1 MQQALVHEKET
12 PGQFFFSSAELE
24 DFNAN
29 GFSGPFTVMD
39 SEEMKADWKRERIK
53 LFDRRNV
60 VYSEAEPG
68 SGVYD
73 YDRHLDNP
81 FLADLICRP
90 EIVDKVVSIL
100 GPDVLC
106 WRSEFFPKYPG
117 DEGSQWHQADTFGGL
132 GGGIPHIVWPTAE
145 DFGGA
150 VTVWVAFTEADLETA
165 CMQFMPGTTRTM
177 FYDESKGMHYDPTRV
192 IKHDEDSVRRGFFGY
207 DWREIQKD
215 PNWKPD
221 ESKAVAVPCHA
232 GQFVIFW
239 STTMHASYPHAG
251 KSDQMRLAFAI
262 RYVPTSVAIYK
273 DTDRINELGGTFS
286 LEKYGAVLVS
296 GRDDYKH
303 NRIRTHTTTGKP
315 FTNVHPR

>member
-1 MQQALVHEKET
+1 MQ
-12 PGQFFFSSAELE
+12 
-24 DFNAN
+24 
-29 GFSGPFTVMD
+29 
-39 SEEMKADWKRERIK
+39 
-53 LFDRRNV
+53 LFDRRHV
-60 VYSEAEPG
+60 CYSEAQPG

-81 FLADLICRP
+81 FLGELVCRP
-90 EIVDKVVSIL
+90 EIVDKVASIL

-132 GGGIPHIVWPTAE
+132 GGGTPHIIWPEAT

-150 VTVWVAFTEADLETA
+150 VTVWVAFTDADLETA

-192 IKHDEDSVRRGFFGY
+192 NKNVEDGVRRGFFGY

-221 ESKAVAVPCHA
+221 ESKAVAVPCRA

-251 KSDQMRLAFAI
+251 KTDEIRLAFAT
-262 RYVPTSVAIYK
+262 RYVPTQVAIYK
-273 DTDRINELGGTFS
+273 DTNRINELGGDFS
-286 LEKYGAVLVS
+286 LENYGAVLVS
-296 GRDDYKH
+296 GRDDHKH

-315 FTNVHPR
+315 FTNCHPR